1 MLHERHP
8 VLSGSLPAVALFD
21 SSEIFFTLSQ
31 KFTGKLFYILG
42 SGLPVRKINPLK
54 ENEIFASL
62 IQRLEKAQASGL
74 PGYRGQALMAP
85 RMAINHEQLKKQ
97 AHDARHAAVL
107 LLLYPAPATH
117 LALIQ
122 RAEYPGPHSGQIS
135 FPGGEIE
142 TGDRDAAAAAL
153 RETEEEI
160 AVPREHIRLI
170 TSLSD
175 LYIPASHF
183 VVHPFVGISD
193 ERPAFRPDPGE
204 VAAII
209 EVPLD
214 FFFRKENTGIRK
226 MQLGNGLT
234 ADVPYFDINGKTL
247 WGATAMI
254 LSEFLT
260 LLGKAPNV

>member
-1 MLHERHP
+1 MSR
-8 VLSGSLPAVALFD
+8 LPL
-21 SSEIFFTLSQ
+21 
-31 KFTGKLFYILG
+31 
-42 SGLPVRKINPLK
+42 RKIKPLK
-54 ENEIFASL
+54 ENELFEPL
-62 IQRLEKAQASGL
+62 IRSLEKAKATGL
-74 PGYRGQALMAP
+74 PGYRGQAAMAP
-85 RMAINHEQLKKQ
+85 RTGMKRDKGGRQ

-107 LLLYPAPATH
+107 LLLYPAPGTH

-122 RAEYPGPHSGQIS
+122 RAECPGPHSGQIA

-142 TGDRDAAAAAL
+142 AGDRDAAAAAL

-160 AVPREHIRLI
+160 AVPREHVRLI
-170 TSLSD
+170 GSLSD

-193 ERPAFRPDPGE
+193 KRPAFRPDPEE

-214 FFFRKENTGIRK
+214 FFFRKENTDIRK
-226 MQLGNGLT
+226 MKFGNGLT
-234 ADVPYFDINGKTL
+234 ADVPYFDIGGKIL

-254 LSEFLT
+254 LSEFLCI
-260 LLGKAPNV
+260 LGKTPNV